1 MEVKAVPTLGWTR
14 GSVAATILLVTQE
27 QRDQIAKR
35 VRTLMQEQGFTN
47 AALAYEAGVAEK
59 TISRLIN
66 AKKES
71 RYDTLDKVARA
82 LGITEQELR
91 GPPPAP
97 LGLDAAAP
105 ANGAE
110 VPASVLE
117 RLDAIDEKLADLLA
131 YREQVEEEMGH
142 FDAEAA
148 RDFFR
153 LIQELRSRQ
162 GRDQGKRELQ
172 SRRAAGR
179 PPSTG

>member
-1 MEVKAVPTLGWTR
+1 MEVKPVPTLGWTR

-91 GPPPAP
+91 GPPPSP
-97 LGLDAAAP
+97 LGLDVAP
-105 ANGAE
+105 TNGVEA
-110 VPASVLE
+110 PDPVLE
-117 RLDAIDEKLADLLA
+117 RLDAIDAKLADLLA
-131 YREQVEEEMGH
+131 YREQVEEELGH
-142 FDAEAA
+142 FDPEAA

-153 LIQELRSRQ
+153 LMQELRSRQ
-162 GRDQGKRELQ
+162 GRDLGRRELQ

-179 PPSTG
+179 PPAVD